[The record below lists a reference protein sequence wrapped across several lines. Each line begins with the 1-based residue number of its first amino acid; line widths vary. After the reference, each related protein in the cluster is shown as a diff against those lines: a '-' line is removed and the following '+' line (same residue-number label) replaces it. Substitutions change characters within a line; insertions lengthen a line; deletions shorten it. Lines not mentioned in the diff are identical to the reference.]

1 MALHTPDQ
9 LIQDIAVAKQML
21 VEGNTRYLQGQFADK
36 SSYKADREIL
46 AGGQK
51 PFAVVVTCSDSRVA
65 PEIFFD
71 QKLGDIF
78 IIRNAGNVCDATA
91 LGSIEYAVEHL
102 GTRLVVICGHS
113 KCGAV
118 TAAVGGGDLPPNI
131 KSITDRIQ
139 PSVGKAGPDVDAVI
153 RQNIAEM
160 VAITAAD
167 DIIKH
172 EGATVVG
179 AYYDV
184 HTGEVSWL

>member
-1 MALHTPDQ
+1 MNMHKPDQ
-9 LIQDIAVAKQML
+9 LIQNINEALQLLK
-21 VEGNTRYLQGQFADK
+21 EGNERYLKGELANKD
-36 SSYKADREIL
+36 SYVDDREVL
-46 AGGQK
+46 KDGQK
-51 PFAVVVTCSDSRVA
+51 PFAVIVTCSDSRVA

-78 IIRNAGNVCDATA
+78 IIRNAGNVCDVTA

-102 GTRLVVICGHS
+102 GTRLVVVCGHS

-118 TAAVGGGDLPPNI
+118 TAAVQGGHLPPNI

-139 PSVGKAGPDVDAVI
+139 PAVARGGDVDAVI
-153 RQNIAEM
+153 HFNVEEM
-160 VAITAAD
+160 VKIVQAD
-167 DIIKH
+167 EIIQH

-184 HTGEVSWL
+184 HTGAVSWL